1 MNEYVAKITLDLN
14 CQATPVV
21 ISAGQFDVGRK
32 ILITL
37 TADGEAYDATG
48 ATAVCKGKS
57 GDNHFAVEAVVSNN
71 TVTVTTDKAMLSSAG
86 RTVAKIVLTDGTRTY
101 STQPFVINTHSDYDG
116 DITASDYYPVL
127 MDILDSV
134 IALTESGA
142 VLTDTVLSATSV
154 NPVQNKALKVII
166 DTINSRLQSAE
177 QTLKDKANTTDISN
191 ALKSKE
197 DGSNKIG
204 SKLQIT
210 DDTKNYPSIEYL
222 NNYYYD
228 MTESYSAEEIDD
240 LLASKYDSSNIEYGT
255 ATLTPYTTQVDKIK
269 SATCSY
275 QKIGDTVI
283 TDVTVV
289 MNETSLGGTSAISL
303 LNMPFKN
310 KSDVVSYAI
319 GVSKNGGLF
328 RASVSK
334 QAWLQFTPNNKQSY
348 NFAADEQVNF
358 SLIYKV

>member
-1 MNEYVAKITLDLN
+1 MNDYVAKITLDLN

-32 ILITL
+32 LLITL

-48 ATAVCKGKS
+48 ATAICKGKS
-57 GDNHFAVEAVVSNN
+57 GDNHFVIDAVVSNN

-116 DITASDYYPVL
+116 DITASDYYPIL
-127 MDILDSV
+127 MDILDRV

-142 VLTDTVLSATSV
+142 VLTDTALSATSV

-166 DTINSRLQSAE
+166 DTINSRLQGAE
-177 QTLKDKANTTDISN
+177 QTLRDKVNATDISN

-197 DGSNKIG
+197 NDSNKIG

-210 DDTKNYPSIEYL
+210 DSTKNYPSIEYL
-222 NNYYYD
+222 NNYYND
-228 MTESYSAEEIDD
+228 MTESYSSEETDD
-240 LLASKYDSSNIEYGT
+240 LLATKYDSSNIEYGT
-255 ATLTPYTTQVDKIK
+255 ATLTPYSTQVDKIK
-269 SATCSY
+269 SATCTY
-275 QKIGDTVI
+275 EKIGDIAIINVNVI
-283 TDVTVV
+283 
-289 MNETSLGGTSAISL
+289 MNETSLGATSAITL
-303 LNMPFKN
+303 LNMPFAN
-310 KSDVVSYAI
+310 KSDIIAYDI
-319 GVSKNGGLF
+319 GVSKNGGMF
-328 RASVSK
+328 RGSVSK
-334 QAWLQFTPNNKQSY
+334 AAWLQFTPLNKQAYS
-348 NFAADEQVNF
+348 FAADEQVNF